1 MLFCASLCGSRVH
14 AEFTHTPSI
23 LFSSRS
29 YPESLPW
36 GYAGALVRAGGWGVL
51 LSVQVFKC
59 RIGGGLD
66 PEVFSFPFFSLA
78 GGLLNRDVLLMV

>member
-1 MLFCASLCGSRVH
+1 M
-14 AEFTHTPSI
+14 
-23 LFSSRS
+23 
-29 YPESLPW
+29 
-36 GYAGALVRAGGWGVL
+36 L